1 MKAKERGTLF
11 SLVKVSL
18 LKKSFV
24 TAILVIS
31 ALAMFTAAVAGA
43 GDQPCTCGAI
53 CINETGWWRADAD
66 FNASNTPIQH
76 AIDNATAGNTICVKD
91 GTYNENVDV
100 NKRLTIRSE
109 SGSASTIVQA
119 ANSDAYVFHL
129 TTDYVNISGFTV
141 TGATAEGGTGIYG
154 FEIDHCNIS
163 DNNVSNNDIG
173 ISLISS
179 SSNSLT
185 NNTAS
190 SNFNRGIYL
199 GYSSNNTLESN
210 TANSNE
216 KGIYLYCS
224 SGNNLTNNTMSGN
237 SYNFIV
243 WGMYDLLGHSNLLYY
258 IQNIDT
264 SNTVDGK
271 PIYYWVNQQNQQVPG
286 NAGFVGVVNSMNIT
300 VRDLALTKNVHGV
313 LFAYTT
319 NSRIENVTASNNYCI
334 ILLDS
339 SSNNTLTNNTANSNN
354 YGISLYSSS
363 NNTLTN
369 NTVSYNGNC
378 SFYSGEDSHSNKIK
392 DLAISSDSTTISFIY
407 DNGIEIK
414 SVTTPEP
421 DPVGMV
427 NISKYVNATNV
438 TADSWIFLNV
448 SYSNDDVT
456 NVVEDS
462 LRLYH
467 WTGTEWDEVAGSNVN
482 TEENYVYANVT
493 SFGQIA
499 PFGNPT
505 P

>member
-1 MKAKERGTLF
+1 MVGDSRG
-11 SLVKVSL
+11 SLVNTSGVFIVS
-18 LKKSFV
+18 
-24 TAILVIS
+24 A
-31 ALAMFTAAVAGA
+31 
-43 GDQPCTCGAI
+43 
-53 CINETGWWRADAD
+53 
-66 FNASNTPIQH
+66 
-76 AIDNATAGNTICVKD
+76 
-91 GTYNENVDV
+91 
-100 NKRLTIRSE
+100 
-109 SGSASTIVQA
+109 
-119 ANSDAYVFHL
+119 
-129 TTDYVNISGFTV
+129 DYVNIRGFTV
-141 TGATAEGGTGIYG
+141 TGATAGKPYFAAGIQLNNTTY
-154 FEIDHCNIS
+154 CNIS

-190 SNFNRGIYL
+190 SNVNRGIYM

-300 VRDLALTKNVHGV
+300 VRDLALTKNVNGV

-339 SSNNTLTNNTANSNN
+339 SSNNTLTNNTANSNY
-354 YGISLYSSS
+354 YGITLYSSS

-369 NTVSYNGNC
+369 NTALYNANY
-378 SFYSGEDSHSNKIK
+378 SFYSGEYSHSNKIK

-467 WTGTEWDEVAGSNVN
+467 WTGTEWDVIPGSNVN

-499 PFGNPT
+499 SFGNPT
-505 P
+505 PTP